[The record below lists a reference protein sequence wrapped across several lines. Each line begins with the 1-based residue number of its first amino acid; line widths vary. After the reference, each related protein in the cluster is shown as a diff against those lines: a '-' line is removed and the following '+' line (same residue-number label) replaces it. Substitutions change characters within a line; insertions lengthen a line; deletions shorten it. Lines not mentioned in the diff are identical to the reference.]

1 MLRLHDLHDFPAVVI
16 QCHNIPDADTIAS
29 AFALGRYFEQRGT
42 PVRLVYG
49 GPCAISKPNL
59 ARFVEAL
66 EIPLRYLRDPDSDHD
81 DFFRSHP
88 DRLLITVDCQHGAG
102 NVQLIENDAVC
113 VIDHH
118 IKEKDLAQFELIEP
132 YLGSCSTVIW
142 RLLQQTDFDFS
153 AHPDVATALYYG
165 LYTDTNSFAELFHPM
180 DRDLLDHLD
189 FDFKLIRE
197 LKRCNLAREELTIT
211 GQALHSARFDDA
223 CKTALFEAPPCDPNI
238 LGFIS
243 DLAMQVKD
251 ADVIVGFT
259 PVSGG
264 IKLSLRSAT
273 SEVMANELAGFLTEG
288 RGSGGGNKEK
298 AGGFLRLPEADSN
311 AADFLSERLLRYFDN
326 YDTIV
331 SGEYQPDTTQMLRYK
346 KKPLQQGYV
355 RLSDLYP
362 EGTEVIVRTLEG
374 DATFSVSAE
383 TYLMIG
389 VQGEAYPI
397 DRQKFER
404 SYTPEPGTFS
414 FLPAAM
420 SEAFYAPTVK
430 DRLRHE
436 LIELLPHAKP
446 CRASGE
452 TFIYARPLE
461 RSTKVFTSWYADG
474 YMHGKPGDYLAARS
488 DNTSDLYIIAA
499 PIFQLSY
506 ESLPDS
512 GR

>member
-1 MLRLHDLHDFPAVVI
+1 MLHLQDLHDFPAVVI

-42 PVRLVYG
+42 PVKLVYA
-49 GPCAISKPNL
+49 GPCPISKPNL

-66 EIPLRYLRDPDSDHD
+66 DIPLVYLRDASRDQLSLFPNE
-81 DFFRSHP
+81 P

-118 IKEKDLAQFELIEP
+118 IKEKDLARFELIEP

-142 RLLQQTDFDFS
+142 KLLQQAEFDFS
-153 AHPDVATALYYG
+153 ANPDVATALYYG

-189 FDFKLIRE
+189 FDAKLIKE
-197 LKRCNLAREELTIT
+197 LKGCNLAKEELTIT
-211 GQALHSARFDDA
+211 GEALHRARYDDA
-223 CKTALFEAPPCDPNI
+223 RGAAIFEAPPCDPNI

-243 DLAMQVKD
+243 DLAMQVQD
-251 ADVIVGFT
+251 VNVIVGFT
-259 PVSGG
+259 PISGG

-273 SEVMANELAGFLTEG
+273 AEVMANELAGFLTEG

-298 AGGFLRLPEADSN
+298 AGGFLSLPESDTGAG
-311 AADFLSERLLRYFDN
+311 DFLSHRLAKYFDN
-326 YDTIV
+326 YDKII
-331 SGEYQPDTTQMLRYK
+331 SGAYQPDTTDMPRYK

-355 RLSDLYP
+355 RLSDLYS

-374 DATFSVSAE
+374 DASFTVSAD

-404 SYTPEPGTFS
+404 SYIQEDGTFS

-420 SEAFYAPTVK
+420 TEAFYAPTVK
-430 DRLRHE
+430 DKLRHE
-436 LIELLPHAKP
+436 SIDLLPHARP
-446 CRASGE
+446 CKASGE
-452 TFIYARPLE
+452 TFIHASPLE
-461 RSTKVFTSWYADG
+461 RNTKVFTPWYADG
-474 YMHGKPGDYLAARS
+474 YMHGKPGDYLAVRS
-488 DNTSDLYIIAA
+488 DSNSDLYIIAA

-506 ESLPDS
+506 EPLPD
-512 GR
+512 